1 MEFEEMF
8 EKLQP
13 MITAHMRKLN
23 IYKNFEQFRQ
33 VANIAIWLAWER
45 YDPQKGDFE
54 PYASKSIRGALL
66 DELKKSIQYE
76 ELQIPTEDSQLQ
88 MYLDSMEDERNI
100 NILEQLTEEING
112 IEKKILRAY
121 YFEGNTHKEIANE
134 LNMSTAALQKKK
146 SRLLKRLRKVLNK
159 NKFM

>member
-45 YDPQKGDFE
+45 YDSQKGDFE
-54 PYASKSIRGALL
+54 PYASKSIRGVLL

-100 NILEQLTEEING
+100 NILEQLTEEINV
-112 IEKKILRAY
+112 IEKKILIAY

-134 LNMSTAALQKKK
+134 LNMTTAALQKKK
-146 SRLLKRLRKVLNK
+146 SRLLKRLRHVLDK